1 MAEYIIDTNVPIIAQ
16 GDSDYTEDC
25 QERCAHFM
33 ESIKYETHIV
43 VIDSDYDLLVEYE
56 KNATRYKQDSYLREF
71 VKWLHRH
78 KDNSSKVKKVN
89 ISQDSEKGYIEV
101 PQNLHAL
108 NFDWSDRKFIA
119 VAIANDKIAPIIEAG
134 DSKWIGWE
142 SALNNEG
149 ISVDFLCK
157 KELWE
162 KYNQKKKP

>member
-1 MAEYIIDTNVPIIAQ
+1 
-16 GDSDYTEDC
+16 
-25 QERCAHFM
+25 
-33 ESIKYETHIV
+33 
-43 VIDSDYDLLVEYE
+43 
-56 KNATRYKQDSYLREF
+56 
-71 VKWLHRH
+71 
-78 KDNSSKVKKVN
+78 
-89 ISQDSEKGYIEV
+89 V